1 MTMHTPPVA
10 LALLLSMAFGAVPRL
25 GTVAQSSGA
34 EARVS
39 AQSAEIGASVDV
51 FVGGV
56 GTHPVYRI
64 PAVTRL
70 ATGPKSGR
78 LLAFAEGRPEL
89 ADVVDNDLV
98 LATSDDGGATWSA
111 PRTIAELANRSLN
124 NPCVV
129 EVREGAHAGRVL
141 LVFQSYP
148 EKHGEHHAVE
158 GYGNDA
164 DATSADER
172 VCRSYIVHS
181 DDAGATWSAPREIT
195 RSVKRPARATS
206 TASGPGIG
214 IQLAHG
220 AHRGRVLIP
229 FNEGPFD
236 QWRVYAASSDDGGD
250 SWRFGEVAPN
260 DAKGLAN
267 EVQMFERADGT
278 VVLNARQHLGAKRRK
293 VAESRDGGMTWT
305 ALVDIPELPDPTCM
319 GGIVAL
325 GDGRVAF
332 TGCDSESRRA
342 LGTLWISRD
351 DGRTWPTAQGEGKW
365 LIEPGGFA
373 YSVPVAL
380 GGDAVGVLYEG
391 AGYKRIVFRRID
403 LPRMHERPAAK

>member
-1 MTMHTPPVA
+1 MAGADPAPVQPQAARKPAAESDGTPASA
-10 LALLLSMAFGAVPRL
+10 L
-25 GTVAQSSGA
+25 
-34 EARVS
+34 
-39 AQSAEIGASVDV
+39 EIGAPVEV
-51 FVGGV
+51 FAGGT

-64 PAVTRL
+64 PAVARMT
-70 ATGPKSGR
+70 TGERAGR

-89 ADVVDNDLV
+89 ADVVDNDIV
-98 LATSDDGGATWSA
+98 LATSDDGGASWSA
-111 PRTIAELANRSLN
+111 PRTIAELPNRSLN

-129 EVREGAHAGRVL
+129 EVREGSRAGRVL
-141 LVFQSYP
+141 VVFQSYP

-164 DATSADER
+164 DATSATER

-195 RSVKRPARATS
+195 RGVKRATRATS

-236 QWRVYAASSDDGGD
+236 RWRVYAAISDDGGD
-250 SWRFGEVAPN
+250 SWHLGEAAPD

-278 VVLNARQHLGAKRRK
+278 VVLNARQHLGAKCRK
-293 VAESRDGGMTWT
+293 VAESRDGGATWST
-305 ALVDIPELPDPTCM
+305 LRDEPALVDPTCM
-319 GGIVAL
+319 AGIVAL
-325 GDGRVAF
+325 GDGRVVF
-332 TGCDSESRRA
+332 TGCGSDSRRA
-342 LGTLWISRD
+342 LGTLWLSQD
-351 DGRTWPTAQGEGKW
+351 DGRTWPTVEGQGRW
-365 LIEPGGFA
+365 LVEPGGFA

-380 GGDAVGVLYEG
+380 GGDAVGILYES
-391 AGYKRIVFRRID
+391 AGYKRIVFRRVT
-403 LPRMHERPAAK
+403 LPRAARP

>member
-293 VAESRDGGMTWT
+293 VAESRDGACRHPRAARSDLHGRHRRARRRTRRVHR
-305 ALVDIPELPDPTCM
+305 LRQ
-319 GGIVAL
+319 
-325 GDGRVAF
+325 RVAPRARHAVDLARRRPHLADRAGRGQVADRAGRLRVQRAGRARRRCGRRPVRGRGLQADRVPAR
-332 TGCDSESRRA
+332 GC
-342 LGTLWISRD
+342 
-351 DGRTWPTAQGEGKW
+351 
-365 LIEPGGFA
+365 
-373 YSVPVAL
+373 SV
-380 GGDAVGVLYEG
+380 G
-391 AGYKRIVFRRID
+391 AGREQAEVTGT
-403 LPRMHERPAAK
+403 AA